1 MWTLFLWEKNG
12 FKSNVSAI
20 FVEIH
25 RIPLLNK
32 PIFPHFVWFLEN
44 NETRFMN
51 LIAWVELTL
60 LRTSVSLLLTIY
72 TEIDREIVVDS
83 VLIYTHPPPFFPTL
97 FFSVILTLRIAHF
110 FVYLLDMK
118 WNRSYSNSLN
128 FWWQHRLV
136 HSFVFL
142 SPLFTLTNYKWV
154 KITHC
159 RAIVRNNCQMMLV
172 LSIGNRVSQQTTCFS
187 SVPDHFHGDSCS
199 YSMHLRQMT
208 IYIEQTKGLNV
219 MT

>member
-1 MWTLFLWEKNG
+1 MWNERNFGRWRWRSNFNIQISIWILAPSGASELRVVVWLGIFVEEIIEFDLQLIIFFSISMWTLFLWEKNG

-83 VLIYTHPPPFFPTL
+83 VLIYTPLPPSTP
-97 FFSVILTLRIAHF
+97 H
-110 FVYLLDMK
+110 
-118 WNRSYSNSLN
+118 
-128 FWWQHRLV
+128 
-136 HSFVFL
+136 
-142 SPLFTLTNYKWV
+142 
-154 KITHC
+154 
-159 RAIVRNNCQMMLV
+159 
-172 LSIGNRVSQQTTCFS
+172 FS
-187 SVPDHFHGDSCS
+187 SPSF
-199 YSMHLRQMT
+199 
-208 IYIEQTKGLNV
+208 
-219 MT
+219 